1 MRCFPDLEAKRRVLL
16 QVCNRILSYHIPF
29 LAASY
34 SSSVSSSSYFI
45 SFVVTAVLS
54 SSYSSSSSMSSPLPL
69 PLPPLLHALIH
80 HLNPQRLVL
89 ITLGRQRSSILAFF
103 LLLRVCGEDEVYNGG
118 QGGGGRL
125 WRIATFAKVNCFYDT
140 GAVAKSVKLQRGQP
154 EMENLPSISESS
166 TGRTLTIYCAPA
178 YFVLGVTAILMFKR
192 DNIILQRCGTSMLG
206 VCDYI
211 TRVVVGVLNWD
222 IFFFVCVCVLVVV
235 A

>member
-118 QGGGGRL
+118 QGGGEGCGELRHSPKS
-125 WRIATFAKVNCFYDT
+125 IAFMIPGQWQKASSCKGVNPKWKIYRAFLKV
-140 GAVAKSVKLQRGQP
+140 QRAA
-154 EMENLPSISESS
+154 L
-166 TGRTLTIYCAPA
+166 
-178 YFVLGVTAILMFKR
+178 
-192 DNIILQRCGTSMLG
+192 
-206 VCDYI
+206 
-211 TRVVVGVLNWD
+211 
-222 IFFFVCVCVLVVV
+222 
-235 A
+235 